1 MLPWSEGRAHVL
13 CAIPTKSRCPT
24 WSGVHELS
32 EEECLQRLFQS
43 CTNKLYD
50 KHHDVSL
57 DPFSLRSITHLRKNQ
72 AVLNGSGRPCNT
84 PPINS
89 PSVEGKVNFYH
100 VGLTKCAIY
109 CKKMFLFLFLF
120 FPMLLL
126 FSFFRLKELFQVK
139 NGLTK
144 SLLFSFFGSVGRR

>member
-13 CAIPTKSRCPT
+13 CAIPTKSRSLT

-32 EEECLQRLFQS
+32 EEECLLRLFQS
-43 CTNKLYD
+43 CTNELYD

-57 DPFSLRSITHLRKNQ
+57 NPSSLRSVTQ
-72 AVLNGSGRPCNT
+72 AVINGSGRPCNT

-100 VGLTKCAIY
+100 FGLTKCAVY
-109 CKKMFLFLFLF
+109 CKKCSCFCSYFFLCCYYSH
-120 FPMLLL
+120 
-126 FSFFRLKELFQVK
+126 FSD
-139 NGLTK
+139 
-144 SLLFSFFGSVGRR
+144 